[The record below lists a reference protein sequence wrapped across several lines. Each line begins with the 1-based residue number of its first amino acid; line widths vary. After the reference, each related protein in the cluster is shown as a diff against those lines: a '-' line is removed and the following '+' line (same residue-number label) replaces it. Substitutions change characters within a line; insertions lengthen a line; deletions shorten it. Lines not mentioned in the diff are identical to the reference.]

1 MKTKQDKT
9 KTKKKGKRKKRK
21 KKKNPNPQDF
31 SVAGSV
37 DMCCQINGDGALQWL
52 EGFTAYCLLGLWSS

>member
-1 MKTKQDKT
+1 MKTKE
-9 KTKKKGKRKKRK
+9 KKKEKEKPK
-21 KKKNPNPQDF
+21 PQDL

>member
-1 MKTKQDKT
+1 MKTKQN
-9 KTKKKGKRKKRK
+9 KTKKKEKRKKK
-21 KKKNPNPQDF
+21 KKKNPNPQDL